1 MIDLLSFFLGALS
14 AFAFSGV
21 MVVIAVCN
29 DKKDRRADQTKSSF
43 EVGP

>member
-14 AFAFSGV
+14 AFAFAGV

-29 DKKDRRADQTKSSF
+29 DKKDRQAAESKSSF
-43 EVGP
+43 EVRS